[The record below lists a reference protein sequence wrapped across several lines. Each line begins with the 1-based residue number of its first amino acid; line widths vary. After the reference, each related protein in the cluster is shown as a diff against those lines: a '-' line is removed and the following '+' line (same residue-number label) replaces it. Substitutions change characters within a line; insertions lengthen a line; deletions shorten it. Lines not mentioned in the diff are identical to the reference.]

1 MHELQTYRWV
11 ISNETGEWWKIW
23 RGVDL
28 SFQNWQK
35 EFDEFWLQDSKVLKV
50 YILMGCFWPNYII
63 FELEKPRGVMFNCN
77 QDWYKVEGK
86 LAHVSKNWHEEFAN
100 FHQRMLD
107 CLKIGTLM
115 GTFYP
120 K

>member
-63 FELEKPRGVMFNCN
+63 FELEKPRGVMFNCT